1 MELLKLKNIAQR
13 SLAICPDFQK
23 QSILNFIENPSQ
35 ELFQLIP
42 SIQKKDIFEN
52 KNIIEYLITD
62 AKNNSKKIILSAG
75 SSNSSLSFRYGSKS
89 GSEESF
95 KYLSVVMQNEWK
107 ISTTNTFVL
116 NCYPTGS
123 TLPSEI
129 NSIDIGSRIDLISK
143 IVNMI
148 KNNYQNFII
157 VGFPSV
163 ISWCLA
169 NNMLP
174 DNCYFVTGGER
185 TPSYLIKQIS
195 DKINCSETEA
205 LNRVI
210 SLYGLA
216 EIGLGLGIN
225 SPLIRSNLKTTSTDI
240 YAVNSKSI
248 LCESVNNEILLTS
261 YADDS
266 IPLLRYQT
274 GDLINYFTHNN
285 EFNSYI
291 FSYSG
296 RKSKLEIE
304 NKIKCIEKYITDNY
318 QLISKSFV
326 GLKAESD
333 DNIYAIYSS
342 PEYEDI
348 LSKYYSTDG
357 IKINK
362 IFITHFDPSRKGYGS
377 IYTA

>member
-143 IVNMI
+143 IVNMM

-210 SLYGLA
+210 SLYGMA
-216 EIGLGLGIN
+216 EVGLGLGIN

-274 GDLINYFTHNN
+274 GDLINSFAHNK
-285 EFNSYI
+285 EFNNYI

-304 NKIKCIEKYITDNY
+304 NRIKSIEKYITDNY

-326 GLKAESD
+326 GIKAESE

-362 IFITHFDPSRKGYGS
+362 IFITNFDPSRKGYGS

>member
-1 MELLKLKNIAQR
+1 M
-13 SLAICPDFQK
+13 
-23 QSILNFIENPSQ
+23 
-35 ELFQLIP
+35 
-42 SIQKKDIFEN
+42 
-52 KNIIEYLITD
+52 
-62 AKNNSKKIILSAG
+62 
-75 SSNSSLSFRYGSKS
+75 
-89 GSEESF
+89 
-95 KYLSVVMQNEWK
+95 
-107 ISTTNTFVL
+107 
-116 NCYPTGS
+116 
-123 TLPSEI
+123 
-129 NSIDIGSRIDLISK
+129 
-143 IVNMI
+143 
-148 KNNYQNFII
+148 
-157 VGFPSV
+157 
-163 ISWCLA
+163 
-169 NNMLP
+169 
-174 DNCYFVTGGER
+174 
-185 TPSYLIKQIS
+185 
-195 DKINCSETEA
+195 
-205 LNRVI
+205 
-210 SLYGLA
+210 
-216 EIGLGLGIN
+216 
-225 SPLIRSNLKTTSTDI
+225 
-240 YAVNSKSI
+240 
-248 LCESVNNEILLTS
+248 
-261 YADDS
+261 
-266 IPLLRYQT
+266 RYQT